1 MFETFFQ
8 NSTKQALTTY
18 DQIVNQINALEK
30 DFNTLTDIQLQD
42 YTSQLKVD
50 LRKGTKSEDQIIIES
65 FALVREATIRVLG
78 LRHFDES
85 YLYLCSNMES
95 IGRNIDL

>member
-30 DFNTLTDIQLQD
+30 DFNFLTKLLSANLDDKLSD
-42 YTSQLKVD
+42 T
-50 LRKGTKSEDQIIIES
+50 
-65 FALVREATIRVLG
+65 
-78 LRHFDES
+78 
-85 YLYLCSNMES
+85 CN
-95 IGRNIDL
+95 

>member
-30 DFNTLTDIQLQD
+30 DFNVILTSAYGCHIPKRLKTQHTLW
-42 YTSQLKVD
+42 
-50 LRKGTKSEDQIIIES
+50 
-65 FALVREATIRVLG
+65 RE
-78 LRHFDES
+78 
-85 YLYLCSNMES
+85 
-95 IGRNIDL
+95 